1 MKQVVLLGES
11 NDKQVL
17 IEKGLEAGTLLYL
30 NNPENPEKFK
40 LNGKDLIPV
49 IKGREK
55 VRNELAGAYR
65 KKAPGIL

>member
-1 MKQVVLLGES
+1 
-11 NDKQVL
+11 L

-65 KKAPGIL
+65 KKAPGVL